1 MKFINNNMKIF
12 QNKFNSSKKFKK
24 KNNLKFMKANL
35 INYNKKFVLCKYKM

>member
-12 QNKFNSSKKFKK
+12 QNKFNSSKKLKN

-35 INYNKKFVLCKYKM
+35 INYNKKFVLCKYKI

>member
-12 QNKFNSSKKFKK
+12 QNKLNRIKKFKK

-35 INYNKKFVLCKYKM
+35 INYNKKFVLRKY